1 MIVKKI
7 GDNMQ
12 VAIAKNLENGEI
24 LELDDLTFQFV
35 LWLNEN
41 KYTHL
46 DSIYARSTLKTRVK
60 EFNELNN
67 KMTFQGEDELLIP
80 QINYFVELNTWVC
93 FGKTEDEEVNISFEI
108 CDVIYDNK
116 THKESYKP
124 IELTYLIPFL
134 NSFEEK

>member
-1 MIVKKI
+1 
-7 GDNMQ
+7 MQ

-46 DSIYARSTLKTRVK
+46 DSIYARSTLKTTVK
-60 EFNELNN
+60 DFNELNN

>member
-46 DSIYARSTLKTRVK
+46 DSIYARSTLKTTVK
-60 EFNELNN
+60 EFNELNI
-67 KMTFQGEDELLIP
+67 KMTFQGEDELSIP
-80 QINYFVELNTWVC
+80 QLNYFVELNTWVC

>member
-1 MIVKKI
+1 
-7 GDNMQ
+7 MQ
-12 VAIAKNLENGEI
+12 VAIAKNLENGEVI
-24 LELDDLTFQFV
+24 ELDDITFQFV

-41 KYTHL
+41 KYTQL
-46 DSIYARSTLKTRVK
+46 DPIYAKSTLKTTVK

-67 KMTFQGEDELLIP
+67 QMTFQGEDEMLVP

-93 FGKTEDEEVNISFEI
+93 FGKQDDDEINLSFEI
-108 CDVIYDNK
+108 CEVVYDNA

-134 NSFEEK
+134 NSFGEE

>member
-1 MIVKKI
+1 
-7 GDNMQ
+7 MQ

-46 DSIYARSTLKTRVK
+46 DSIYARSTLKTTVK

-93 FGKTEDEEVNISFEI
+93 FGKTEDEEVNLSFEI

-134 NSFEEK
+134 N

>member
-46 DSIYARSTLKTRVK
+46 DSIYARSTLKTTVK
-60 EFNELNN
+60 DFNELNN

>member
-1 MIVKKI
+1 
-7 GDNMQ
+7 MQ

-46 DSIYARSTLKTRVK
+46 DSIYARSTLKTTVK

-93 FGKTEDEEVNISFEI
+93 FGKTEDEEVNLSFEI
-108 CDVIYDNK
+108 CEVVYDNA
-116 THKESYKP
+116 TRKETYKP